1 MIHLLDK
8 RSTAVLQVL
17 LQAATFI
24 SVQELMKQFQVSRR
38 TIYYDI
44 EKINDWLCQ
53 QELEFVQ
60 YTYGKGFFLNDQ
72 AKDQVAKQ
80 ISHVM
85 PSAYLSVEDRQIYVA
100 LMCILRGGK
109 IGTQQLM
116 DETEVSRNTVL
127 QDIKDLKNK
136 WVKKGISLTYSY
148 KDGYEVKGSES
159 DIRNLLYI
167 HITELLSQHQEE
179 LLKRVMKADYEYSMI
194 YNWLVECEDKLGM
207 AFTDKMLTQLAYMLT
222 CCIQRIGGKRY
233 VDALITRKDEL
244 EKTRQYK
251 ALQEIE
257 SVLGFDFPPHEKH
270 YLATVLLSAKVNVV
284 NQADSDDWMRSI
296 VKEMVSRFQ
305 AYACV
310 VFEDRNRLEQNLYI
324 HLKTAY
330 YRLLY
335 NIHLP
340 NPMLSAIQ
348 TKYQDIVEL
357 TKKALLPLENSLQ
370 TRINEDEISYFALH
384 FGGWMKKQEG
394 RQKQKRI
401 VIVCANGIGTSRMLQ
416 YQLEQLL
423 TDAELIGPM
432 TVRDYEQFKE
442 TYDLVITTT
451 PLKKR
456 MNVMLVN
463 PILTDDEKQRLIDLV
478 EPASSQLTTQA
489 IMGIIKQHANIQDEP
504 ALLANLKLVIQ
515 QSKKM
520 VREDKKPMLHEVL
533 QEPFLQLTDSADDW
547 KSAVRLAAK
556 PLLNYEYIEPS
567 YVEAMIKSVE
577 QLGPYI
583 VIAPKVALP
592 HARPEQGVNRVGMS
606 MLRLKEPVY
615 FSTEKQHGAQLII
628 VLAATD
634 NETHLKALSQLSMM
648 LSENDNIDKLIA
660 MNTKQEMLALIEA
673 YSN

>member
-72 AKDQVAKQ
+72 VKDQVAKQ

-194 YNWLVECEDKLGM
+194 YHWLVECEYKLGM

-592 HARPEQGVNRVGMS
+592 HARPEHGVNRVGMS

>member
-148 KDGYEVKGSES
+148 KDGYKVKGSES

-194 YNWLVECEDKLGM
+194 YHWLVECEDKLGM

>member
-80 ISHVM
+80 FSHVM

-136 WVKKGISLTYSY
+136 WAKKSISLTYSY

-233 VDALITRKDEL
+233 VDALITRKEEL

-284 NQADSDDWMRSI
+284 NQADSDDWMRTI

>member
-1 MIHLLDK
+1 MLDK

-148 KDGYEVKGSES
+148 KDGYKVKGSES

-194 YNWLVECEDKLGM
+194 YHWLVECEDKLGM

>member
-80 ISHVM
+80 FSHVM

-136 WVKKGISLTYSY
+136 WAKKGISLTYSY

-179 LLKRVMKADYEYSMI
+179 LLKRVMKVDYEYSMI

-222 CCIQRIGGKRY
+222 FCIQRIGGKRY

-257 SVLGFDFPPHEKH
+257 SVLGFDFPPQEKH

-533 QEPFLQLTDSADDW
+533 QEPFLQLTDSADNW

>member
-8 RSTAVLQVL
+8 RSTTVLQVL

-136 WVKKGISLTYSY
+136 WIKKGISLTYSY
-148 KDGYEVKGSES
+148 KDGYEVKGPES

-233 VDALITRKDEL
+233 VDASITRKEEL

-257 SVLGFDFPPHEKH
+257 SVLEFDFPPHEKH

-370 TRINEDEISYFALH
+370 IRINEDEISYFALH

-533 QEPFLQLTDSADDW
+533 QEPFLQLKDSADDW

>member
-1 MIHLLDK
+1 MLDK

-80 ISHVM
+80 ISHVI

-159 DIRNLLYI
+159 DIRNLIYI

-233 VDALITRKDEL
+233 VDASITRKEEL

-340 NPMLSAIQ
+340 NPMLSAIE

-370 TRINEDEISYFALH
+370 IRINEDEISYFALH

>member
-1 MIHLLDK
+1 VIHLLDK

-194 YNWLVECEDKLGM
+194 YHWLVECEDKLGM

-222 CCIQRIGGKRY
+222 CCIQRIGSKRY

-284 NQADSDDWMRSI
+284 NQADSDDWMRTI

-592 HARPEQGVNRVGMS
+592 HARPEHGVNRVGMS

>member
-44 EKINDWLCQ
+44 EKINDWLYQ

-72 AKDQVAKQ
+72 VKDQVAKQ
-80 ISHVM
+80 FSHVM

-194 YNWLVECEDKLGM
+194 YHWLVECEDKLGM

>member
-1 MIHLLDK
+1 MLDK

-72 AKDQVAKQ
+72 VKDQVAKQ

-194 YNWLVECEDKLGM
+194 YHWLVECEDKLGM

-340 NPMLSAIQ
+340 NPRLSAIQ

-592 HARPEQGVNRVGMS
+592 HARPEHGVNRVGMS

>member
-80 ISHVM
+80 FSHVM

-136 WVKKGISLTYSY
+136 WAKKGISLTYSY

-222 CCIQRIGGKRY
+222 FCIQRIGGKRY

-257 SVLGFDFPPHEKH
+257 SVLGFDFPPQEKH

-533 QEPFLQLTDSADDW
+533 QETFLQLTDSADDW

>member
-1 MIHLLDK
+1 VIHLLDK

-194 YNWLVECEDKLGM
+194 YHWLVECEDKLGM

-592 HARPEQGVNRVGMS
+592 HARPEHGVNRVGMS

>member
-1 MIHLLDK
+1 MIHLLNK

>member
-80 ISHVM
+80 FSHVM

-136 WVKKGISLTYSY
+136 WAKKSISLTYSY

-233 VDALITRKDEL
+233 VDALITRKDQL

>member
-194 YNWLVECEDKLGM
+194 YHWLVECEDKLGM

-284 NQADSDDWMRSI
+284 NQADSDDWMRNI

>member
-53 QELEFVQ
+53 QDLEFVQ

-80 ISHVM
+80 FSPVM

-136 WVKKGISLTYSY
+136 WAKKSISLTYSY

-167 HITELLSQHQEE
+167 HITELLSQHQEK

-194 YNWLVECEDKLGM
+194 YNWLVECEDKLEM

-233 VDALITRKDEL
+233 VDALTTRKDEL

-257 SVLGFDFPPHEKH
+257 RVLGFDFPPHEKH

-489 IMGIIKQHANIQDEP
+489 IMSIIKQHANIQDEP

-567 YVEAMIKSVE
+567 YIEAMIKSVE

>member
-1 MIHLLDK
+1 MLDK

-80 ISHVM
+80 FSHVM

-136 WVKKGISLTYSY
+136 WAKKGISLTYSY

-179 LLKRVMKADYEYSMI
+179 LLKRVMKADYEYSLI
-194 YNWLVECEDKLGM
+194 YNWLVECEDKLEM

-233 VDALITRKDEL
+233 VDALITRKEEL

-284 NQADSDDWMRSI
+284 NQADSDDWMRTI

>member
-80 ISHVM
+80 FSHVM

-136 WVKKGISLTYSY
+136 WAKKGISLTYSY

-179 LLKRVMKADYEYSMI
+179 LLKRVMKADYEYSLI

-233 VDALITRKDEL
+233 VDALITRKEEL

-284 NQADSDDWMRSI
+284 NQADSDDWMRTI

-384 FGGWMKKQEG
+384 FGGWMKKQEE

>member
-60 YTYGKGFFLNDQ
+60 YTYGKGFFLNDP

-80 ISHVM
+80 FSHVM

-136 WVKKGISLTYSY
+136 WAKKGISLTYSY

-179 LLKRVMKADYEYSMI
+179 LLKRVMKADYEYSLI

-394 RQKQKRI
+394 KQKQKRI

-489 IMGIIKQHANIQDEP
+489 IMGIIKQHANIQNES

-533 QEPFLQLTDSADDW
+533 QEPFLQLADSADDW

>member
-194 YNWLVECEDKLGM
+194 YHWLVECEDKLGM

-257 SVLGFDFPPHEKH
+257 SVLGFGFPPHEKH

>member
-80 ISHVM
+80 FSHVM

-136 WVKKGISLTYSY
+136 WAKKGISLTYSY

-222 CCIQRIGGKRY
+222 FCIQRIGGKRY

-257 SVLGFDFPPHEKH
+257 SVLGFDFPPQEKH

-489 IMGIIKQHANIQDEP
+489 IMGIIKQHANIEDEP

>member
-556 PLLNYEYIEPS
+556 PLLNYEYIELS

>member
-1 MIHLLDK
+1 MIHVLDK

-24 SVQELMKQFQVSRR
+24 PVQELMKQFQVSRR

-80 ISHVM
+80 FSHVM

-116 DETEVSRNTVL
+116 EETEVSRNTVL

-194 YNWLVECEDKLGM
+194 YHWLVECEDKLGM

-456 MNVMLVN
+456 INVMLVN

>member
-53 QELEFVQ
+53 QELEVVQ

-194 YNWLVECEDKLGM
+194 YHWLVECEDKLGM

-284 NQADSDDWMRSI
+284 NQADSDDWMRNI

>member
-1 MIHLLDK
+1 MLDK
-8 RSTAVLQVL
+8 RSTTVLQVL

-136 WVKKGISLTYSY
+136 WIKKGISLTYSY

-233 VDALITRKDEL
+233 VDASITRKEEL

-257 SVLGFDFPPHEKH
+257 SVLEFDFPPHEKH

-370 TRINEDEISYFALH
+370 IRINEDEISYFALH

-533 QEPFLQLTDSADDW
+533 QEPFLQLKDSADDW

>member
-1 MIHLLDK
+1 VIHLLDK

-80 ISHVM
+80 FSHVM

-136 WVKKGISLTYSY
+136 WAKKGISLTYNY

-179 LLKRVMKADYEYSMI
+179 LLKRVMKADYEYSLI

-233 VDALITRKDEL
+233 VDALITRKEEL

-284 NQADSDDWMRSI
+284 NQADSDDWMRTI

>member
-80 ISHVM
+80 ISHVI

-136 WVKKGISLTYSY
+136 WIKKGISLTYSY

-233 VDALITRKDEL
+233 VDASITRKEEL

-340 NPMLSAIQ
+340 NPMLSAIE

-370 TRINEDEISYFALH
+370 IRINEDEISYFALH

>member
-1 MIHLLDK
+1 VIHLLDK

-136 WVKKGISLTYSY
+136 WAKKGISLTYSY

-179 LLKRVMKADYEYSMI
+179 LLKRVMKADYEYSLI

-233 VDALITRKDEL
+233 VDALITRKEEL

-456 MNVMLVN
+456 MNVLLVN

>member
-1 MIHLLDK
+1 MLDK

-136 WVKKGISLTYSY
+136 WIKKGISLTYSY

-233 VDALITRKDEL
+233 VDASITRKEEL

-257 SVLGFDFPPHEKH
+257 SVLEFDFPPHEKH

-370 TRINEDEISYFALH
+370 IRINEDEISYFALH

-533 QEPFLQLTDSADDW
+533 QEPFLQLKDSADDW

>member
-1 MIHLLDK
+1 MLDK

-136 WVKKGISLTYSY
+136 WIKKGISLTYSY

-233 VDALITRKDEL
+233 VDASITRKEEL

-257 SVLGFDFPPHEKH
+257 SVLEFDFPSYEKH

-370 TRINEDEISYFALH
+370 IRINEDEISYFALH

>member
-80 ISHVM
+80 ISHVI

-136 WVKKGISLTYSY
+136 WIKKGISLTYSY

-233 VDALITRKDEL
+233 VDASITRKEEL

-257 SVLGFDFPPHEKH
+257 SVLEFDFPPQEKH

-370 TRINEDEISYFALH
+370 IRINEDEISYFALH

>member
-1 MIHLLDK
+1 VIHLLDK

-136 WVKKGISLTYSY
+136 WAKKGISLTYSY

-179 LLKRVMKADYEYSMI
+179 LLKRVMKADYEYSLI

-233 VDALITRKDEL
+233 VDALITRKEEL

-284 NQADSDDWMRSI
+284 NQADSDDWMRTI

>member
-1 MIHLLDK
+1 VIHLLDK

-136 WVKKGISLTYSY
+136 WAKKGISLTYSY

>member
-1 MIHLLDK
+1 VIHLLDK

-257 SVLGFDFPPHEKH
+257 SVLGFDFPPQEKH

>member
-1 MIHLLDK
+1 MLDK

>member
-194 YNWLVECEDKLGM
+194 YHWLVECEDKLGM

>member
-8 RSTAVLQVL
+8 RSTTVLQVL

-136 WVKKGISLTYSY
+136 WIKKGISLTYSY

-233 VDALITRKDEL
+233 VDASITRKEEL

-257 SVLGFDFPPHEKH
+257 SVLEFDFPPHEKH

-370 TRINEDEISYFALH
+370 IRINEDEISYFALH

-533 QEPFLQLTDSADDW
+533 QEPFLQLKDSADDW

>member
-72 AKDQVAKQ
+72 VKDQVAKQ

-194 YNWLVECEDKLGM
+194 YHWLVECEDKLGM

-592 HARPEQGVNRVGMS
+592 HARPEHGVNRVGMS
-606 MLRLKEPVY
+606 MLCLKEPVY